1 MSKDMSKEIVKL
13 TALEQ
18 HINAIRSEKISREN
32 AEKGVDA
39 ALKYYRTPL
48 DSITNK
54 DKRTQVET
62 ARDKC
67 VIAAME
73 GRLEFVL
80 EPDDDGLMQL
90 TTVQRLISRKDGHDQ
105 VIRYREIDG
114 KAKKAMKACE
124 DDDSMGKIQA
134 MMASLAGVGPAVLED
149 MRGPDIGLAE
159 SLGMIFLSV

>member
-1 MSKDMSKEIVKL
+1 MTKDMSKEIVKL

-18 HINAIRSEKISREN
+18 HIASLSSDRISRDT
-32 AEKGVDA
+32 AEAGVDA
-39 ALKYYRTPL
+39 ALRFYRTSL

-73 GRLEFVL
+73 GRLEFIL
-80 EPDDDGLMQL
+80 ESDKDGLLQL
-90 TTVQRLISRKDGHDQ
+90 TTVQNLISRKDGHAE
-105 VIRYREIDG
+105 VMRYSEING

-134 MMASLAGVGPAVLED
+134 MMASLAGVEPTVMEK
-149 MRGPDIGLAE
+149 MRGPDLGLLE